1 MIFSELNNAVSLVTR
16 TTSWARHYR
25 TSRQSVARRFVRLFA
40 AHGIHRN
47 QMLRVMG
54 LDATLADVQTD
65 EALLRILTDELIEKA
80 ARLFAV
86 RREWLESASEQI
98 YPTHDFYKQSDRF
111 AEFLDSLLA
120 GSYSG
125 ALRGMLLVAES
136 RGFESNALLVLE
148 EEFGSL
154 GDKPLCRYHLCNN
167 WNFDYWKSRAHLTAC
182 VAVAW
187 AKKVYILGREV
198 SMSDI
203 RRYRDGL
210 SFLDHREDSA
220 LPSLGRVWY
229 PEDMALKPA
238 TFVKGLH
245 GEERTQGLNLWLRL
259 QSLGL
264 METTLRYE
272 HVRSSFE
279 EALQG
284 EGYQSMPVRR
294 RSSGV
299 FDVIHE

>member
-1 MIFSELNNAVSLVTR
+1 MIFSELNNAVSLVMR
-16 TTSWARHYR
+16 TTSWVRHR
-25 TSRQSVARRFVRLFA
+25 RASRQSVARRFVRLFA

-65 EALLRILTDELIEKA
+65 ESLLKILTDELLDKA

-86 RREWLESASEQI
+86 RRDWLEGASEEI
-98 YPTHDFYKQSDRF
+98 YPTHDFYKQSERF
-111 AEFLDSLLA
+111 PEFLDALLA
-120 GSYSG
+120 SSSSG

-136 RGFESNALLVLE
+136 HGFESNALLVLE
-148 EEFGSL
+148 EEIGSL

-187 AKKVYILGREV
+187 ARKVYILGREV
-198 SMSDI
+198 PIRDI

-220 LPSLGRVWY
+220 LPSLGRVWH
-229 PEDMALKPA
+229 PEDLALEPA
-238 TFVKGLH
+238 FFVKGLH
-245 GEERTQGLNLWLRL
+245 GEECTHGLKLWLRL

-264 METTLRYE
+264 METALPHE

-279 EALQG
+279 KVLQG
-284 EGYQSMPVRR
+284 QGRQGMRVHHR
-294 RSSGV
+294 
-299 FDVIHE
+299 

>member
-1 MIFSELNNAVSLVTR
+1 MSPLMILSGTNSALSLLSR
-16 TTSWARHYR
+16 MAGWIRHR
-25 TSRQSVARRFVRLFA
+25 KLVQQSAARRFMRLFA
-40 AHGIHRN
+40 AHAIHRN

-54 LDATLADVQTD
+54 IDATLADVQTD
-65 EALLRILTDELIEKA
+65 ESLLRILTDELLDKA
-80 ARLFAV
+80 ARVFAV
-86 RREWLESASEQI
+86 RREWLEGASEKI

-111 AEFLDSLLA
+111 PEFLDGLLA
-120 GSYSG
+120 SSYSG

-136 RGFESNALLVLE
+136 HGFESNALLVLE
-148 EEFGSL
+148 EEIGSL

-187 AKKVYILGREV
+187 ARKVYILGREV
-198 SMSDI
+198 PIRDI

-229 PEDMALKPA
+229 PEDMALKP
-238 TFVKGLH
+238 TFFLKGLH
-245 GEERTQGLNLWLRL
+245 GEERAQGLTLWLQL

-264 METTLRYE
+264 METALPYE

-279 EALQG
+279 KAL
-284 EGYQSMPVRR
+284 
-294 RSSGV
+294 
-299 FDVIHE
+299 